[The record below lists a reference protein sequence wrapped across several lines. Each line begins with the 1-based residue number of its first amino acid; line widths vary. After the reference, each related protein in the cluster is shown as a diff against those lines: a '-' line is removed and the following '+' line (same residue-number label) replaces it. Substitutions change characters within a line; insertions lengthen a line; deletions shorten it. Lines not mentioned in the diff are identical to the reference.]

1 MAVKPVLLALSVC
14 ASQSRYHVAA
24 DGNARGLHVEA
35 APPPAG
41 GQIIPFNAEQSLVFA
56 EGENFTA
63 VAGSSWEPREWAKS
77 PHYFASTVANV
88 FHSRRAYLHGPQ
100 NATGPTEGA
109 ATSVTIPAAGE
120 YTVLVRYEMPY
131 RFEVPFSVTVSQGAT
146 KKFTR
151 VYGRRS
157 NLKVWGFAA
166 GRAHGSLCG
175 PGLQTECCWPWYPPP
190 PPHTLRAACGL
201 PNKPRC
207 CACWFARVHSS
218 GVQRRTWSGKEP
230 GWRPPST

>member
-175 PGLQTECCWPWYPPP
+175 PGLQTECCWPWYAPPN
-190 PPHTLRAACGL
+190 TLRAACGL

-230 GWRPPST
+230 AWRPPST

>member
-1 MAVKPVLLALSVC
+1 MAATPLLLAFSVIC
-14 ASQSRYHVAA
+14 VSQSRYHVAA
-24 DGNARGLHVEA
+24 DSNAGLHVEA
-35 APPPAG
+35 TPPAG
-41 GQIIPFNAEQSLVFA
+41 GQIIPFNDEQSLVFA

-63 VAGSSWEPREWAKS
+63 VAGGSWEPREWAKS

-131 RFEVPFSVTVSQGAT
+131 RFEVPFSVTVSQGST

-175 PGLQTECCWPWYPPP
+175 PGLQTECCWPWYASSP
-190 PPHTLRAACGL
+190 PPHPPTHPPIPPTHPTHSILRTALWG
-201 PNKPRC
+201 
-207 CACWFARVHSS
+207 
-218 GVQRRTWSGKEP
+218 T
-230 GWRPPST
+230 